1 MSSYIDVVHPER
13 HAPYLDIPDDVV
25 DYLHY
30 LDFVKL
36 RSPRTVNG
44 YYLDLRGFFRYMMQ
58 RWQRV
63 ADDTPPEEID
73 LTGITTADIRTITKH
88 DIFDFLDHARSADN
102 GPKARARKLS
112 ALKGFF
118 NYMCTQVNR
127 LPANPTENISL
138 GSPARA
144 LPKYL
149 TRDEAVTLLS
159 NIQSDFYE
167 RDYCILTLFLNCG
180 MRLAELVT
188 IDMGDF
194 RDDTIRIVG
203 KGSKE
208 RLVYLNDACL
218 DALQRY
224 KKVRTSLPNLV
235 DRDALFVSKRTGK
248 RLSAR
253 RIEQIVARCLQSAG
267 LSGRGFS
274 PHKLRHTAA
283 TLMYQG
289 GVDMLAYSLI
299 DTVVDSYFG
308 VIEQLN
314 DYAEKLEDKILGRP
328 DPATLEGIHQLK
340 RCVSQLRRNLH
351 PLREVLGTLHRDA
364 GDFFRADIQLYIRDV
379 YDHTVHILESLEDL
393 RDLATGLLDV
403 YLSTISHRVNLEVR
417 TLTVVATIF
426 MPATLIA
433 GIFGMNF
440 REMPWLADPGGF
452 SYALGCMGV
461 IATIMLLLFWRRR
474 FV

>member
-63 ADDTPPEEID
+63 ADDTPPEEIV
-73 LTGITTADIRTITKH
+73 LTGITTADIQTITKH
-88 DIFDFLDHARSADN
+88 DVFDFLDHARSADN

-138 GSPARA
+138 GSPAKA

-149 TRDEAVTLLS
+149 TQDEAVALLS

-203 KGSKE
+203 KGNKE

-224 KKVRTSLPNLV
+224 KKVRGSLPNLA

-289 GVDMLAYSLI
+289 GVDMLALKEILGHENVSTTQIYTHI
-299 DTVVDSYFG
+299 NR
-308 VIEQLN
+308 EQLKK
-314 DYAEKLEDKILGRP
+314 AVAASP
-328 DPATLEGIHQLK
+328 
-340 RCVSQLRRNLH
+340 
-351 PLREVLGTLHRDA
+351 
-364 GDFFRADIQLYIRDV
+364 
-379 YDHTVHILESLEDL
+379 
-393 RDLATGLLDV
+393 LATQKYVEQKPSVPD
-403 YLSTISHRVNLEVR
+403 TPDSHDGEDSPDGSESR
-417 TLTVVATIF
+417 
-426 MPATLIA
+426 
-433 GIFGMNF
+433 
-440 REMPWLADPGGF
+440 
-452 SYALGCMGV
+452 
-461 IATIMLLLFWRRR
+461 
-474 FV
+474 

>member
-63 ADDTPPEEID
+63 ADDTPPAYSAEVLSSGGRKAPSEEID
-73 LTGITTADIRTITKH
+73 LTGITTDDIRTITKH

-253 RIEQIVARCLQSAG
+253 RMCNTL
-267 LSGRGFS
+267 FS
-274 PHKLRHTAA
+274 
-283 TLMYQG
+283 
-289 GVDMLAYSLI
+289 
-299 DTVVDSYFG
+299 VV
-308 VIEQLN
+308 
-314 DYAEKLEDKILGRP
+314 
-328 DPATLEGIHQLK
+328 T
-340 RCVSQLRRNLH
+340 
-351 PLREVLGTLHRDA
+351 T
-364 GDFFRADIQLYIRDV
+364 
-379 YDHTVHILESLEDL
+379 
-393 RDLATGLLDV
+393 
-403 YLSTISHRVNLEVR
+403 
-417 TLTVVATIF
+417 
-426 MPATLIA
+426 
-433 GIFGMNF
+433 
-440 REMPWLADPGGF
+440 
-452 SYALGCMGV
+452 
-461 IATIMLLLFWRRR
+461 
-474 FV
+474 

>member
-149 TRDEAVTLLS
+149 TQDEAVTLLS

-224 KKVRTSLPNLV
+224 KKVRTSLANLV

-289 GVDMLAYSLI
+289 GVDMLALKEILGHENVSTTQIYTHI
-299 DTVVDSYFG
+299 NR
-308 VIEQLN
+308 EQLKKAVAASPLATQKYVEQKPSAP
-314 DYAEKLEDKILGRP
+314 DAP
-328 DPATLEGIHQLK
+328 DPDDGEDSPDG
-340 RCVSQLRRNLH
+340 S
-351 PLREVLGTLHRDA
+351 
-364 GDFFRADIQLYIRDV
+364 
-379 YDHTVHILESLEDL
+379 ES
-393 RDLATGLLDV
+393 R
-403 YLSTISHRVNLEVR
+403 
-417 TLTVVATIF
+417 
-426 MPATLIA
+426 
-433 GIFGMNF
+433 
-440 REMPWLADPGGF
+440 
-452 SYALGCMGV
+452 
-461 IATIMLLLFWRRR
+461 
-474 FV
+474 

>member
-127 LPANPTENISL
+127 MPANPTENISL

-274 PHKLRHTAA
+274 PHKLRHTSASLAITNGADVVSVAA
-283 TLMYQG
+283 RLGHSDSSTTLRMYAHANEDSIRRVGQ
-289 GVDMLAYSLI
+289 
-299 DTVVDSYFG
+299 TVR
-308 VIEQLN
+308 EALKQP
-314 DYAEKLEDKILGRP
+314 EKRK
-328 DPATLEGIHQLK
+328 A
-340 RCVSQLRRNLH
+340 
-351 PLREVLGTLHRDA
+351 
-364 GDFFRADIQLYIRDV
+364 
-379 YDHTVHILESLEDL
+379 
-393 RDLATGLLDV
+393 
-403 YLSTISHRVNLEVR
+403 
-417 TLTVVATIF
+417 
-426 MPATLIA
+426 
-433 GIFGMNF
+433 
-440 REMPWLADPGGF
+440 
-452 SYALGCMGV
+452 
-461 IATIMLLLFWRRR
+461 
-474 FV
+474 

>member
-13 HAPYLDIPDDVV
+13 HAPYLDIPNDVV

-63 ADDTPPEEID
+63 ADDVPPEEIV
-73 LTGITTADIRTITKH
+73 LTGITTADIKSITKH

-118 NYMCTQVNR
+118 NYMCTQVNK

-138 GSPARA
+138 GSPAKT

-149 TRDEAVTLLS
+149 TADEAITLLN

-203 KGSKE
+203 KGNKE

-224 KKVRTSLPNLV
+224 KKARASLPNLA

-253 RIEQIVARCLQSAG
+253 RVEQIVARCLQSAG

-289 GVDMLAYSLI
+289 GVDMLALKEILGHENVSTTQIYTHI
-299 DTVVDSYFG
+299 NR
-308 VIEQLN
+308 EQLKK
-314 DYAEKLEDKILGRP
+314 AVAASP
-328 DPATLEGIHQLK
+328 
-340 RCVSQLRRNLH
+340 
-351 PLREVLGTLHRDA
+351 
-364 GDFFRADIQLYIRDV
+364 
-379 YDHTVHILESLEDL
+379 
-393 RDLATGLLDV
+393 LATQKYVEQKRSAPDAPDAND
-403 YLSTISHRVNLEVR
+403 SK
-417 TLTVVATIF
+417 
-426 MPATLIA
+426 
-433 GIFGMNF
+433 
-440 REMPWLADPGGF
+440 GGPDG
-452 SYALGCMGV
+452 SENS
-461 IATIMLLLFWRRR
+461 
-474 FV
+474 

>member
-63 ADDTPPEEID
+63 ADDTPPEEIV
-73 LTGITTADIRTITKH
+73 LTGITTADIQTITKH

-149 TRDEAVTLLS
+149 TQDEAVTLLS

-203 KGSKE
+203 KGNKE

-224 KKVRTSLPNLV
+224 KKVRASLPNLA

-289 GVDMLAYSLI
+289 GVDMLALKEILGHENVSTTQIYTHI
-299 DTVVDSYFG
+299 NR
-308 VIEQLN
+308 EQLKK
-314 DYAEKLEDKILGRP
+314 AVAASP
-328 DPATLEGIHQLK
+328 
-340 RCVSQLRRNLH
+340 
-351 PLREVLGTLHRDA
+351 
-364 GDFFRADIQLYIRDV
+364 
-379 YDHTVHILESLEDL
+379 
-393 RDLATGLLDV
+393 LATQKYVEQKPSVPD
-403 YLSTISHRVNLEVR
+403 TPDSHDGEDSPDGSESR
-417 TLTVVATIF
+417 
-426 MPATLIA
+426 
-433 GIFGMNF
+433 
-440 REMPWLADPGGF
+440 
-452 SYALGCMGV
+452 
-461 IATIMLLLFWRRR
+461 
-474 FV
+474 

>member
-274 PHKLRHTAA
+274 PHKLRHTSASLAITNGADVVSVAA
-283 TLMYQG
+283 RLGHSDSSTTLRMYAHANEDSIRRVGQ
-289 GVDMLAYSLI
+289 
-299 DTVVDSYFG
+299 TVR
-308 VIEQLN
+308 EALN
-314 DYAEKLEDKILGRP
+314 QPEKRK
-328 DPATLEGIHQLK
+328 A
-340 RCVSQLRRNLH
+340 
-351 PLREVLGTLHRDA
+351 
-364 GDFFRADIQLYIRDV
+364 
-379 YDHTVHILESLEDL
+379 
-393 RDLATGLLDV
+393 
-403 YLSTISHRVNLEVR
+403 
-417 TLTVVATIF
+417 
-426 MPATLIA
+426 
-433 GIFGMNF
+433 
-440 REMPWLADPGGF
+440 
-452 SYALGCMGV
+452 
-461 IATIMLLLFWRRR
+461 
-474 FV
+474 